1 VAVGYLANRIKLA
14 EGVHAHAARAA
25 IYPALKVAVAAA
37 GLFAVAGFGVVRLA
51 LPPAL
56 RRHELLWVL
65 PVGACLTA
73 VELTV
78 LGFAFVPLAVSLAV
92 VLLAGAVL
100 AGLAVRRRSH
110 ALGGGPV
117 LGNLWPLYVA
127 ALIAALILVPL
138 YRGGYPTVIG
148 DGSDAHL
155 AAGTAQFLQHHDP
168 LAEAASEPVNK
179 VPLVWRSKTP
189 IYYALA
195 AVSDLSGVPTWE
207 ALSPM
212 MAVIL
217 ALSLLGFFLAA
228 RELLRS
234 NLLGALT
241 AMGLVGLDRM
251 VVHTTVHP
259 YYNQLWGFMTM
270 APALVLAW
278 RWVADRGR
286 APTRG
291 SLGLLALFL
300 AVGAFAYPLA
310 LPIPVIGL
318 VVFYWRERRERRR
331 DADGQDEP
339 MPPLLRAL
347 RRRTEGRPAALR
359 WLAGLLLVVPVAGV
373 AEKLSTGFSVA
384 VDPTRSLY
392 GWGGDVNGYFPTH
405 EFLSIESARLLWI
418 AGPLLALGIVIALR
432 RAARPVAWGLVAV
445 FALGALGSYWFHRRV
460 YGQYFDFKL
469 LAYVG
474 PAAVMTAAVGASRL
488 PVIGWVALAAFGLT
502 AFHGADSE
510 LAATGNQLSL
520 EVRAVSTVPRLV
532 GAGQS
537 VRLDMNPPL
546 QIWVAYF
553 LHEEPLCSQRPL
565 LGTSYPHVAIS
576 RKARYILADA
586 EALPPSD
593 AAGPAVA
600 EVGQFALY
608 RERPDVPGVDRCS
621 RTRVQ
626 TIQGVSG

>member
-1 VAVGYLANRIKLA
+1 
-14 EGVHAHAARAA
+14 
-25 IYPALKVAVAAA
+25 
-37 GLFAVAGFGVVRLA
+37 
-51 LPPAL
+51 
-56 RRHELLWVL
+56 
-65 PVGACLTA
+65 
-73 VELTV
+73 
-78 LGFAFVPLAVSLAV
+78 
-92 VLLAGAVL
+92 
-100 AGLAVRRRSH
+100 
-110 ALGGGPV
+110 
-117 LGNLWPLYVA
+117 
-127 ALIAALILVPL
+127 
-138 YRGGYPTVIG
+138 
-148 DGSDAHL
+148 
-155 AAGTAQFLQHHDP
+155 
-168 LAEAASEPVNK
+168 
-179 VPLVWRSKTP
+179 
-189 IYYALA
+189 
-195 AVSDLSGVPTWE
+195 
-207 ALSPM
+207 
-212 MAVIL
+212 
-217 ALSLLGFFLAA
+217 
-228 RELLRS
+228 
-234 NLLGALT
+234 
-241 AMGLVGLDRM
+241 
-251 VVHTTVHP
+251 
-259 YYNQLWGFMTM
+259 
-270 APALVLAW
+270 
-278 RWVADRGR
+278 
-286 APTRG
+286 
-291 SLGLLALFL
+291 
-300 AVGAFAYPLA
+300 
-310 LPIPVIGL
+310 
-318 VVFYWRERRERRR
+318 
-331 DADGQDEP
+331 
-339 MPPLLRAL
+339 
-347 RRRTEGRPAALR
+347 
-359 WLAGLLLVVPVAGV
+359 
-373 AEKLSTGFSVA
+373 
-384 VDPTRSLY
+384 
-392 GWGGDVNGYFPTH
+392 
-405 EFLSIESARLLWI
+405 
-418 AGPLLALGIVIALR
+418 LGIVIALR

-532 GAGQS
+532 GAGRS